1 MPEAVRAPSPEALAD
16 LKQLARDHGINAGLI
31 KSLTASKEEA
41 RAHLGFFK
49 RMMFVTNGG
58 LMFIGLLLAGFGL
71 QRLMSG
77 FSVLGL
83 ICLAVGAIVFL
94 KFTAVF
100 ASMVKAIKATEWV
113 ARKHDLI

>member
-1 MPEAVRAPSPEALAD
+1 MRTLAHN
-16 LKQLARDHGINAGLI
+16 HGINAELM
-31 KSLTASKEEA
+31 KSLMTSKEEA

-58 LMFIGLLLAGFGL
+58 VMFVSLCLAGFGG
-71 QRLMSG
+71 QRFMGG

-83 ICLAVGAIVFL
+83 ICLVIGAMLFL

-100 ASMVKAIKATEWV
+100 ASMVRAIKATEAV
-113 ARKHDLI
+113 ARKHELI

>member
-1 MPEAVRAPSPEALAD
+1 MPEAIRAPSPEALAD
-16 LKQLARDHGINAGLI
+16 LKQLARDYGINAELI

-58 LMFIGLLLAGFGL
+58 VIFMGLLLAGFGL
-71 QRLMSG
+71 QRLTSG

-83 ICLAVGAIVFL
+83 ICLAVGAILFL
-94 KFTAVF
+94 KFTTVF
-100 ASMVKAIKATEWV
+100 MSMTRAIKATEVV
-113 ARKHDLI
+113 ARKHELI